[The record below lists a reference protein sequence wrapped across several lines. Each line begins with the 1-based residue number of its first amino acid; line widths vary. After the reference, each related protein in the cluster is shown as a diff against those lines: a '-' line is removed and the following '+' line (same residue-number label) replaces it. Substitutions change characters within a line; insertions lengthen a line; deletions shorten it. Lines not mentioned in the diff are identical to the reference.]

1 MPGAS
6 RAATAAGREG
16 IRAGP
21 VRVQGLSRKCDAE
34 VNAVQSHKTVPV
46 LEPLTIFADRAVGRL
61 EALIDWFGIV
71 MIVISAGLAFMSV
84 VLRYGFGF
92 SAQLIEE
99 ISRYTMVYACFLFV
113 GPLLRKNGHIRVDVV
128 SGLLTVAMNRLL
140 QFVMALVFLLVAIIV
155 FRSGW
160 LWVAD
165 LHRYQMTVI
174 GGTMP
179 AWLPSLS
186 VPVGLGMAVLF
197 GAGEALRTLLALISP
212 DAPAARPYLHHD
224 DLQS

>member
-1 MPGAS
+1 MD
-6 RAATAAGREG
+6 RR
-16 IRAGP
+16 R
-21 VRVQGLSRKCDAE
+21 
-34 VNAVQSHKTVPV
+34 TVPV
-46 LEPLTIFADRAVGRL
+46 LEPLTIAVDRLMGRL
-61 EALIDWFGIV
+61 GSLIDGFGVV

-92 SAQLIEE
+92 SSQLIEE
-99 ISRYTMVYACFLFV
+99 ISRYTVVYACFLFV
-113 GPLLRKNGHIRVDVV
+113 GPLLRKHEHISVDVV
-128 SGLLTVAMNRLL
+128 SQAVPETSGRILSLLKAV
-140 QFVMALVFLLVAIIV
+140 VFLWIALLV

-160 LWVAD
+160 VWVAD

-197 GAGEALRTLLALISP
+197 GVGEVLRAVLALIAP
-212 DAPAARPYLHHD
+212 DAPAARPITHAESFG
-224 DLQS
+224 QSE